1 MSTCNRCDG
10 QGAYETAASRGE
22 GTHEI
27 CSLCNGT
34 GEQPA
39 PVSATEPEVLG
50 YWRDDACKRADLD
63 ADDIVSDISVSVARE
78 IVTHIATLR
87 ARVAELER
95 VTEASRDSVREEFKQ
110 ILRDDS
116 SSYPRIVYPSN
127 DVCDEIVRLRAA
139 LTAARGGG

>member
-1 MSTCNRCDG
+1 M
-10 QGAYETAASRGE
+10 
-22 GTHEI
+22 
-27 CSLCNGT
+27 CNGT

-39 PVSATEPEVLG
+39 PVRATEPEVLG

-78 IVTHIATLR
+78 IVTHIDTLR

>member
-1 MSTCNRCDG
+1 MSTPKIVQCADCPDFFVCVEHV
-10 QGAYETAASRGE
+10 AC
-22 GTHEI
+22 I
-27 CSLCNGT
+27 
-34 GEQPA
+34 EQPA
-39 PVSATEPEVLG
+39 PASATEPYDENKA
-50 YWRDDACKRADLD
+50 YADLYQEWITWSFEFIDTLNPEIPPSDSYQARTIIED
-63 ADDIVSDISVSVARE
+63 AFD
-78 IVTHIATLR
+78 TLR